1 MSGLTTLD
9 AAKGMQRKHAK
20 LLRDIDRLRSTLP
33 PDFAASAFIPDARI
47 DAAGNRQRFFHL
59 TRNALP
65 FLFMGQ
71 ATKHELHRMDETA
84 RAPHKRKAPAGFLL
98 PGLLASCLNFEG
110 FPLSLLWKPS

>member
-1 MSGLTTLD
+1 MLTTLD
-9 AAKGMQRKHAK
+9 VAKGMQRKHSK
-20 LLRDIDRLRSTLP
+20 LIRDIDRVRSILP
-33 PDFAASAFIPDARI
+33 PDFAATAFIPDAQT
-47 DAAGNRQRFFHL
+47 DAAGNRQRSSVL
-59 TRNALP
+59 TRDILP

-110 FPLSLLWKPS
+110 FPLPLLWKPS

>member
-9 AAKGMQRKHAK
+9 AAKGMQRRHTK
-20 LLRDIDRLRSTLP
+20 LLRDIDRLRSILP
-33 PDFAASAFIPDARI
+33 PDFAATARI

-71 ATKHELHRMDETA
+71 ATKHEILWMAETVRRTA
-84 RAPHKRKAPAGFLL
+84 
-98 PGLLASCLNFEG
+98 
-110 FPLSLLWKPS
+110 